1 MATTTIGRPKCGVCN
16 FFQERLCGKEF
27 KGKYPTNMKKH
38 LHPQH
43 FKVLE
48 TEEVAKKSNHSAT
61 ESSQTVLKQSKL
73 LDCNQSKKYD
83 PESRKH
89 VALTRRLALFVGA
102 TNVPLRLVDNEEF
115 RELLTEFDPR
125 YQIPHRQKLSKEIE
139 NLFHK
144 LRNKLSISMQ
154 AARKLSL
161 CADIWS
167 KQGMTA
173 SFLGITCHYF
183 NHSDM
188 KRHSITLAVKR
199 FPSPHTAA
207 RVLEVFE
214 SVIEDWKLPVL
225 KIFRVLTDNGS
236 NMLAAFTGDN
246 EREDDTMNISDIEED
261 NISDDDDKLNDAA
274 VLAIDAGEE
283 VIELDL
289 EDYEDISASSQKAI
303 EEFERSEL
311 DHHSTFHN
319 YKRVSCFIHTLQL
332 VVKVF
337 EVNPSFSATLKKA
350 HCIVRKYCK

>member
-1 MATTTIGRPKCGVCN
+1 MATTTIGRPKCGVWKYFN
-16 FFQERLCGKEF
+16 FCQETNKCTCLIDISLEGEEKLCGKEF
-27 KGKYPTNMKKH
+27 KEKYPTNMKKH
-38 LHPQH
+38 LKSSHPQH
-43 FKVLE
+43 YNVLE

-73 LDCNQSKKYD
+73 LDCIQSKKYD

-115 RELLTEFDPR
+115 RELLAEFDPR
-125 YQIPHRQKLSKEIE
+125 YQIPRRQKLSKEIE

-188 KRHSITLAVKR
+188 KHHSITLAVKR
-199 FPSPHTAA
+199 FPSPH
-207 RVLEVFE
+207 
-214 SVIEDWKLPVL
+214 SCSG
-225 KIFRVLTDNGS
+225 FRS
-236 NMLAAFTGDN
+236 
-246 EREDDTMNISDIEED
+246 I
-261 NISDDDDKLNDAA
+261 
-274 VLAIDAGEE
+274 
-283 VIELDL
+283 
-289 EDYEDISASSQKAI
+289 
-303 EEFERSEL
+303 
-311 DHHSTFHN
+311 
-319 YKRVSCFIHTLQL
+319 
-332 VVKVF
+332 
-337 EVNPSFSATLKKA
+337 
-350 HCIVRKYCK
+350 